1 MESVR
6 MIGQQREPHAAN
18 NQDFVGFAEP
28 TMKSLLHG
36 TGVLM
41 GF

>member
-1 MESVR
+1 MTNR
-6 MIGQQREPHAAN
+6 KTAYN